1 MSNFCGGLKMSP
13 TALTIV
19 NGIITIPGAT
29 PIAAN
34 AVSVCGQLF
43 DGAIFKGEKYNGHK
57 MITYAN
63 APSEIDVPYMIKA
76 NCGLGLDPRYFTVE
90 NRTTSFEEHLLLE
103 INVTN
108 VPVEDIKLIWVFTGS
123 DPLTGED
130 IEPFGNTNIY
140 FLDANSV
147 YSVSIKANGYLGYT
161 ETFTATDNRVMDI
174 TLPELTTITFAP
186 TPSDATI
193 VVKYVDDESVV
204 AHVTGNALAYD
215 LGIGVAYTYTV
226 TKANYVTKTGSIT
239 PIGEATVT
247 VTLDPELAEIVV
259 TTPPTKT
266 AYTIGESFDPA
277 GMVIT
282 ANYMNGAT
290 APVTGYTYAPNGALT
305 SGDTTI
311 TITYIENDITQTAT
325 QAITVS

>member
-29 PIAAN
+29 PTAAN

-90 NRTTSFEEHLLLE
+90 NKTTSFEEHLLLE

-108 VPVEDIKLIWVFTGS
+108 VPIEDIDLIWVYTGS
-123 DPLTGED
+123 DPLTGEEV
-130 IEPFGNTNIY
+130 EPFGDTNIY
-140 FLDANSV
+140 FLEADGV
-147 YSVSIKANGYLGYT
+147 YGVSIKATGHIGYT

-193 VVKYVDDESVV
+193 VVKEVDDGSVV
-204 AHVTGNALAYD
+204 GPIAGNAYR

-226 TKANYVTKTGSIT
+226 TKANYVTETGSIT
-239 PIGEATVT
+239 PTGEATVT

-266 AYTIGESFDPA
+266 AYTTGESFDPA

-305 SGDTTI
+305 GSDTTI
-311 TITYIENDITQTAT
+311 TITYTENDITQTAT